1 MSSDNIKDMISL
13 RGEVSIVLT
22 DAITGRVKA
31 RRNINNLVVQGGKD
45 LIAAN
50 FAGTAADTV
59 THIALGTN
67 TPVTAAAS
75 SQTALMDPLTPRV
88 SAADTVTT
96 NPATIEYSAVFGP
109 GVVTASIGEAGLFT
123 ASTGGAM
130 VARTTFAAI
139 PKGASDMLTI
149 TWTLIFG

>member
-1 MSSDNIKDMISL
+1 MEKITDGIVIK
-13 RGEVSIVLT
+13 GQVSIVLT
-22 DAITGRVKA
+22 DVDGKVKA
-31 RRNINNLVVQGGKD
+31 RRNISNLVVQGGKD

-59 THIALGTN
+59 THIALGSN
-67 TPVTAAAS
+67 SPVTAASVA
-75 SQTALMDPLTPRV
+75 QTALVTPLTPRV
-88 SAADTVTT
+88 SAADTITT

-109 GVVTASIGEAGLFT
+109 GVVTASVGEAGLFT

-139 PKGASDMLTI
+139 PKGADDLLTI